1 MAKKDVIIVVPGVK
15 ALSKWPRVA
24 RIMGYALCRAL
35 GFKPVYEDHLKI
47 WEKKICFGK
56 SKILFLSWSRNPD
69 PLSKL
74 MAVRKLR
81 NLINSLKDS
90 KIKLVG
96 ISIGG
101 EIILEAIKGGHFKN
115 VKKVILVCS
124 INETHRIS
132 EKKAKIINLYSS
144 RDGFAE
150 AVIDALSFFDG
161 SKKLAGKNVV
171 NINLRNMDH
180 ADFCTDA
187 EIPLG
192 KYRGKKPS
200 DIVNAFLND

>member
-124 INETHRIS
+124 I
-132 EKKAKIINLYSS
+132 
-144 RDGFAE
+144 
-150 AVIDALSFFDG
+150 
-161 SKKLAGKNVV
+161 KLAGKNVV

-180 ADFCTDA
+180 ADFCNDA